1 MSHDLKRRVWMEEG
15 KCEKQKVKE
24 IKKKKRKISAILDL
38 KQQLSWAVYQ
48 DPRAEMS
55 ERVSEAMANITPEIM
70 KNCQTEATKG
80 ENGSGSMA
88 VTAQE
93 INLAKL

>member
-1 MSHDLKRRVWMEEG
+1 
-15 KCEKQKVKE
+15 
-24 IKKKKRKISAILDL
+24 
-38 KQQLSWAVYQ
+38 
-48 DPRAEMS
+48 MS
-55 ERVSEAMANITPEIM
+55 ERVSEAMANITLEIM